1 MSIKQYEIWIAD
13 LNPQI
18 GTEPG
23 KTRPVLVLQ
32 TNLLNKIPHPSTI
45 ICPITTNVEKD
56 ADILRVH
63 LKKGMANLNENCDIM
78 IDQIRAIDN
87 KRLIKKIGDLPSSL
101 IERAKEN
108 IKGAVVLNIEEI
120 SSRMFRFGKSLLI
133 DNKVLPIDK
142 ILNKIDSVSIR
153 DIYEISNKY
162 FSADRKNIAILGEVS
177 KEVLKELK

>member
-32 TNLLNKIPHPSTI
+32 TDLLNKIPNPSTI

-63 LKKGMANLNENCDIM
+63 LKKGMANLNEDCDVM
-78 IDQIRAIDN
+78 IDQLRAIDN
-87 KRLIKKIGDLPSSL
+87 TRLIKKIGELPSAL
-101 IERAKEN
+101 IDKVKEN
-108 IKGAVVLNIEEI
+108 VLITLDLE
-120 SSRMFRFGKSLLI
+120 
-133 DNKVLPIDK
+133 
-142 ILNKIDSVSIR
+142 
-153 DIYEISNKY
+153 
-162 FSADRKNIAILGEVS
+162 
-177 KEVLKELK
+177 